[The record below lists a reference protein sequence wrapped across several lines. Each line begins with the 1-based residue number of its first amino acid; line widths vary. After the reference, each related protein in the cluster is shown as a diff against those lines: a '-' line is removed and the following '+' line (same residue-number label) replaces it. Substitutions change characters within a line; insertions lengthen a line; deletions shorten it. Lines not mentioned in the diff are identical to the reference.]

1 MTEERL
7 QHLMQDALDDALST
21 QEQHELSN
29 TLEADQVAAEAFDQQ
44 QRVDDFLNRPPMVRA
59 PQRLAMTIMARIGTL
74 AQEQQRRSRQVDELS
89 EASMQ
94 LAIQLV
100 TVATM
105 PLLVGASWMLI
116 NAQADEEFMDEV
128 ITQVAGLLIL
138 TLDTM
143 RVIIE
148 EAEAIADDDPQTAMA
163 MISLLPLT
171 MLELVKA
178 VLGESD
184 DDDDTQTT

>member
-21 QEQHELSN
+21 QEQRELSS
-29 TLEADQVAAEAFDQQ
+29 TLEADQVAAEEFNQQ
-44 QRVDDFLNRPPMVRA
+44 QRVDDFLNRPPMERA
-59 PQRLAMTIMARIGTL
+59 PQRLAMTIMARIGAL
-74 AQEQQRRSRQVDELS
+74 AHEQQRQSQQIDELS

-116 NAQADEEFMDEV
+116 NALADEEFMDEV
-128 ITQVAGLLIL
+128 ITQIASLLIL

-143 RVIIE
+143 RVIVE
-148 EAEAIADDDPQTAMA
+148 EAEAIAADDPQTAMA

-178 VLGESD
+178 VLGEVDEDDETDSD
-184 DDDDTQTT
+184 